1 MAPNDPIST
10 GAGHGVGVYPGSFDP
25 PTIAHVH
32 LAEQAIEQCGLHR
45 LDLVISVVTLGKPD
59 DRLSPLSER
68 LAELHRLADTNPA
81 IGVRTTEHSLLA
93 DIATGYEVVVMGADK
108 WAQVLDPQWYG
119 GIEQRDVALRRLPRI
134 ALAPRPPWPMPGDD
148 PTADVPE
155 DLDLMILEVDER
167 HGPVSA
173 TEVRAGRDDWRALP
187 PGG

>member
-1 MAPNDPIST
+1 M
-10 GAGHGVGVYPGSFDP
+10 
-25 PTIAHVH
+25 
-32 LAEQAIEQCGLHR
+32 
-45 LDLVISVVTLGKPD
+45 
-59 DRLSPLSER
+59 
-68 LAELHRLADTNPA
+68 ADTNPA